1 MPRTKDSPPILELRQ
16 RLLHAAGE
24 VFAERGF
31 RAATTREITE
41 RAGVNLA
48 AINYHFRDKAE
59 LYASALREAHCS
71 ARMIGLPE
79 PRGTPR
85 ARLQTHLS
93 SMLTFLLDPHRPAW
107 QNRLLNREIA
117 EPSPALDEFINE
129 GMRPRTQRMFGI
141 LRDLA
146 RADLT
151 REQLAWLSSSIMAQ
165 CLHFSQNRAIIERI
179 HPSLAGYH
187 QHVDLLAARIT
198 EFSVPAIQAAG
209 RKARAAAAN
218 P

>member
-1 MPRTKDSPPILELRQ
+1 MPRTKDSLPIRELRQ

-31 RAATTREITE
+31 HSATTREITE

-59 LYASALREAHCS
+59 LYACALREAHCS
-71 ARMIGLPE
+71 ARLIGLPE
-79 PRGTPR
+79 PQGTPR
-85 ARLQTHLS
+85 ARLRMHLAS
-93 SMLTFLLDPHRPAW
+93 TLTYLLDPRRPAW
-107 QNRLLNREIA
+107 QNRLLTRELA

-129 GMRPRTQRMFGI
+129 GMRPRTERMFAI

-146 RADLT
+146 GADLS
-151 REQLAWLSSSIMAQ
+151 REVMAWLSVSIIAQ
-165 CLHFSQNRAIIERI
+165 CLHFSQNRPIIERI

-187 QHVDLLAARIT
+187 ERIDQLAEHIT
-198 EFSVPAIQAAG
+198 DFSVPAVLAAG
-209 RKARAAAAN
+209 RKARAAAN